1 MFRKQDP
8 KNLRSKNKT
17 QSIVFTGR
25 DVIDD
30 VPDSTQQQAVQ
41 MEKNENFQGHFRKRA
56 TPAVSKE

>member
-41 MEKNENFQGHFRKRA
+41 TEKNENVQGHFRKHA

>member
-30 VPDSTQQQAVQ
+30 VPDSTQQQTVQ
-41 MEKNENFQGHFRKRA
+41 TEKNENFQGHFRKRA

>member
-41 MEKNENFQGHFRKRA
+41 MEKNENVQGHFRKRA
-56 TPAVSKE
+56 TPAVRNA